1 MLDFLHQL
9 MVSLLLVYQR
19 VGRFAQGVA
28 SATRTACETAV
39 RSMSFRYYLMRGP
52 IGCVVLPI
60 DGWPL
65 GGRNPQTNYFS
76 GQQRARLLLHA
87 RSSLT
92 SEDEISQSTI
102 ARVRSVL

>member
-1 MLDFLHQL
+1 MLEYLHQS

-28 SATRTACETAV
+28 SATRTACETLV
-39 RSMSFRYYLMRGP
+39 RSMSFRYYLKRGP
-52 IGCVVLPI
+52 IGCVVQPI

-76 GQQRARLLLHA
+76 GQQQARLLLHA

-92 SEDEISQSTI
+92 SDDEISQNAI
-102 ARVRSVL
+102 ARVRSLL